1 VAVAGAFELF
11 AFMRTNFPATLL
23 YSLLYS
29 VLLPYGSN
37 FEPRGKSPSLQ
48 ACRYDA
54 TLIDMANFSFD
65 VVSEYDKAEMNNV
78 FDQSQREIASRYD
91 FKGTPA
97 ELEWLNADK
106 TGLKVTGNGDWQ
118 IDAILDIVRK
128 KLAAREQSQ
137 KVLDTSKESVVSNLK
152 TTKEVPFKQGLD
164 QEKAKKMTA
173 LIREQLPKVKTQI
186 QGDAVRVMSGS
197 KDDLQAVMQL
207 LRSQDFD
214 FPINFTN
221 YR

>member
-1 VAVAGAFELF
+1 
-11 AFMRTNFPATLL
+11 
-23 YSLLYS
+23 
-29 VLLPYGSN
+29 
-37 FEPRGKSPSLQ
+37 
-48 ACRYDA
+48 
-54 TLIDMANFSFD
+54 MANFSFD
-65 VVSEYDKAEMNNV
+65 IVSEYDKAEMNNV
-78 FDQSQREIASRYD
+78 FDQSQREIDNRYD

-97 ELEWLNADK
+97 QLEWLNADK

-128 KLAAREQSQ
+128 KLAARNQSQ

-164 QEKAKKMTA
+164 QEKAKKITA
-173 LIREQLPKVKTQI
+173 LIREQFQKVKSQI
-186 QGDAVRVMSGS
+186 QGDAVRVIGSS

-207 LRSQDFD
+207 LRGQDFD